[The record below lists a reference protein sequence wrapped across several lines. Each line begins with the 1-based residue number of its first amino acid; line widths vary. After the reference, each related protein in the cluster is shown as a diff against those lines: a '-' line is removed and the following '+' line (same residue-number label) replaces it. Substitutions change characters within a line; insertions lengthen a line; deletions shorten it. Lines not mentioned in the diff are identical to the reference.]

1 MNVERGRTNQSQE
14 IGDAATTGHA
24 LRDDC
29 IIRIDTPSI
38 TGTHPPRVHEMTIR
52 LSNKGITRS
61 ECKNRKT
68 EECVQK
74 LITSVDWLMS
84 SGLAVDRLLDYF
96 LVVIYPARSR
106 WRTFSII
113 RIRIES
119 LIQLRSHWISN
130 PQCFLFSIC
139 VNGRS
144 SLVKSIL
151 LTLGRVYTQTFIVG
165 STRMLKG
172 DKDFTCDTS
181 MSSTTDKE
189 GRVPQSSKISYS
201 LESRTTISPSFY
213 PTHSHTY
220 KLVLFEWYCFYSL
233 LLVSAIGAKRTTTES
248 RKSKCL
254 GEASIWRIEYA
265 EAFGNDAVEQFRILI
280 SLLYNDCSNLILSK
294 RMVIPWDRSLD
305 MSGIASQITRKISAE
320 TLNLFYFRIE

>member
-1 MNVERGRTNQSQE
+1 
-14 IGDAATTGHA
+14 
-24 LRDDC
+24 
-29 IIRIDTPSI
+29 
-38 TGTHPPRVHEMTIR
+38 MTIR

-61 ECKNRKT
+61 EYKNRKT

-84 SGLAVDRLLDYF
+84 SGLVVDRLLDYF

-201 LESRTTISPSFY
+201 PESRTTISPSFHLTY
-213 PTHSHTY
+213 SHTY

-233 LLVSAIGAKRTTTES
+233 LLVSAIGPLQNPENQNVLGTKSITIFS
-248 RKSKCL
+248 RYL
-254 GEASIWRIEYA
+254 YTFHFQG
-265 EAFGNDAVEQFRILI
+265 EQFSFLHFF
-280 SLLYNDCSNLILSK
+280 SYL
-294 RMVIPWDRSLD
+294 
-305 MSGIASQITRKISAE
+305 
-320 TLNLFYFRIE
+320 